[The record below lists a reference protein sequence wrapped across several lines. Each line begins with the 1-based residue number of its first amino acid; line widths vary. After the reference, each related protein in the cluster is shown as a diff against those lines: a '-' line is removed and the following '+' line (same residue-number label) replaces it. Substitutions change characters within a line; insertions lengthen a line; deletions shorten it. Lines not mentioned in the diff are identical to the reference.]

1 VEATASFFNKIVD
14 LNPESCGCDS
24 KPPSLDSRLSLLGA
38 VSNTEGSLPPRP
50 NIVLIISDDVDR
62 EVTSS
67 VFIIFYFLKRIFIEL
82 LSQCRYYITT
92 FLFNYLMNFQCWQKI
107 KNHNQVE

>member
-1 VEATASFFNKIVD
+1 LYFISFHFNTQVYLANLKNVEATASFFNKIVD

-24 KPPSLDSRLSLLGA
+24 KPPSPDSRLSLLGA

-62 EVTSS
+62 EVDEFGLL
-67 VFIIFYFLKRIFIEL
+67 FIHFIF
-82 LSQCRYYITT
+82 
-92 FLFNYLMNFQCWQKI
+92 
-107 KNHNQVE
+107 